1 VAVKVI
7 LKISLHHDETVAILD
22 EVHLMVQVDHPSI
35 VKILAA
41 YEDEKNFYL
50 VMELVEGGELNT
62 LLENQ
67 AYVEES
73 QVQDIMRPLFD
84 AVVYCHKL

>member
-1 VAVKVI
+1 
-7 LKISLHHDETVAILD
+7 LHHDETVAILD

-50 VMELVEGGELNT
+50 VMELVEGGEVST
-62 LLENQ
+62 F
-67 AYVEES
+67 
-73 QVQDIMRPLFD
+73 I
-84 AVVYCHKL
+84 